1 MAVEGFRRVYDD
13 WNTAGFG
20 FSIQRFQN
28 IESVYVVHSQIEYD
42 QLRLALARHAQASGG
57 TEGLRMAREC
67 KPELIV
73 LDLGM
78 DDVNGFDVLEALN
91 REPKTSG
98 IPVVIYTS
106 KTLDSH
112 EYSRLS
118 SAVDVIKSIM

>member
-1 MAVEGFRRVYDD
+1 ME
-13 WNTAGFG
+13 
-20 FSIQRFQN
+20 
-28 IESVYVVHSQIEYD
+28 
-42 QLRLALARHAQASGG
+42 ASGG

-118 SAVDVIKSIM
+118 SAVDVIPKSIMGSREVTAARFSEAFKKAGLAYVTRHVGQPVAAQ